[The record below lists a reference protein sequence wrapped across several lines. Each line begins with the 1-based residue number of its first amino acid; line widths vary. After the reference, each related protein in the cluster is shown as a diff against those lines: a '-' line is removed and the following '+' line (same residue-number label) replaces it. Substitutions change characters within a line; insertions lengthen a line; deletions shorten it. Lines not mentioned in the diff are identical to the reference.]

1 MVKYGSELKNKNNKQ
16 PPPAKSTTGSIRD
29 SSIGKSRVASK
40 HETSR
45 VGTGVKSRIMM
56 DETNKTHVEGEEENK
71 YKSESKEL
79 AAVESKSRTR

>member
-1 MVKYGSELKNKNNKQ
+1 
-16 PPPAKSTTGSIRD
+16 
-29 SSIGKSRVASK
+29 
-40 HETSR
+40 
-45 VGTGVKSRIMM
+45 MM